1 MKIDRLERLATTGAL
16 CAAALLSACGG
27 GERKEADES
36 GTAGQPTPAATAT
49 PPAGGAA
56 FSADQLT
63 PESGRKVVTVQ
74 LETDE
79 QGNNKFTPNDFEV
92 HKGDVIRYTLK
103 SGVHNVHF
111 VADSNRN
118 ATGLPTQPS
127 DLLQLPGQTIDLKVA
142 APKGK
147 YYFQCDP
154 HAALGMVAHM
164 EVED

>member
-1 MKIDRLERLATTGAL
+1 MMIDRLERLATTGAL
-16 CAAALLSACGG
+16 CAAVLLAACG
-27 GERKEADES
+27 GERKEAKEGDDA
-36 GTAGQPTPAATAT
+36 AGQPAPAATAT
-49 PPAGGAA
+49 PSAGGAA

-63 PESGRKVVTVQ
+63 PESGRKVITVT

-92 HKGDVIRYTLK
+92 HRGDVIRYTLK

-118 ATGLPTQPS
+118 ATGLPAQPS